1 MATIIDGKTVSAS
14 VKQRVAEECK
24 SLYETTGKRPGLA
37 VIIVGDDPASRVYV
51 NNKKKACELVGF
63 LSREYAL
70 PENTTQETLS
80 DLIEQLNQDDEI
92 NGILCQLPLPKHLD
106 EKAVIEKI
114 AVEKDVDAFH
124 CANVGKIMIGDFDFL
139 PCTPSGIME
148 MLDYYNI
155 PISGKECVVL
165 GRSNIVGKPMAM
177 LLLHKNGT
185 VTICHSRTQNLKE
198 VCQRADILVVAVG
211 KPCFVT
217 ADMVKD
223 GAVTI
228 CHSRTQNLKEVCQRA
243 DILVVAVGKPCF
255 VTADMVKDGAVV
267 IDVGINRKA
276 DGKLCGDVDFAQ
288 VEPKASYIT
297 PVPGGVG
304 PMTIATLMKNTLT
317 AFKIQN
323 HI

>member
-24 SLYETTGKRPGLA
+24 SLYQTTGKRPGLA

-51 NNKKKACELVGF
+51 NNKKKACEFVGF

-70 PENTTQETLS
+70 PESTTQETLS

-155 PISGKECVVL
+155 EISGKECVVL

-198 VCQRADILVVAVG
+198 VC
-211 KPCFVT
+211 K
-217 ADMVKD
+217 
-223 GAVTI
+223 
-228 CHSRTQNLKEVCQRA
+228 RA

-288 VEPKASYIT
+288 VELKASYIT